1 MQVYSTIKLPR
12 YDYIYEVKLDAE
24 IYGFISVALKEHLFE
39 NQLIFY
45 SLKVQ
50 LFLNFMIIDEENV
63 PPMQEY
69 TFIAW

>member
-1 MQVYSTIKLPR
+1 M
-12 YDYIYEVKLDAE
+12 YEVKLDAE
-24 IYGFISVALKEHLFE
+24 IDGFISVALKEHLFE

>member
-1 MQVYSTIKLPR
+1 M
-12 YDYIYEVKLDAE
+12 YEVKLDAE

-39 NQLIFY
+39 NKLIFY

>member
-1 MQVYSTIKLPR
+1 M
-12 YDYIYEVKLDAE
+12 YEVKLDAE
-24 IYGFISVALKEHLFE
+24 IYDFISVALKEHLFE

>member
-1 MQVYSTIKLPR
+1 M
-12 YDYIYEVKLDAE
+12 YEVKLDAE

-63 PPMQEY
+63 SPMQEY

>member
-1 MQVYSTIKLPR
+1 M
-12 YDYIYEVKLDAE
+12 YEVKLDAE
-24 IYGFISVALKEHLFE
+24 IYGFTSVALKEHLFE

>member
-1 MQVYSTIKLPR
+1 M
-12 YDYIYEVKLDAE
+12 YEVKLDAE

-63 PPMQEY
+63 PPMQEH

>member
-1 MQVYSTIKLPR
+1 M
-12 YDYIYEVKLDAE
+12 YEVKLDAE
-24 IYGFISVALKEHLFE
+24 IYGFVSVALKEHLFE

>member
-1 MQVYSTIKLPR
+1 M
-12 YDYIYEVKLDAE
+12 YEVKLDAE

-69 TFIAW
+69 TFIA

>member
-1 MQVYSTIKLPR
+1 M
-12 YDYIYEVKLDAE
+12 YEVKLDAE

-69 TFIAW
+69 TFIAC

>member
-1 MQVYSTIKLPR
+1 M
-12 YDYIYEVKLDAE
+12 YEVKLDAE